1 MNFKHILTLT
11 LANCAFLL
19 PNRVTATD
27 KLIYTYDTLND
38 RVVNNPVENQTF
50 GSDIWSYEQNYRE
63 DSLSRAARFYQKD
76 IVGKTLMDFGC
87 NEGGILIACHK
98 LGASRITGID
108 NNDWCITQAL
118 AKAQKET
125 IADANFF
132 VGDME
137 NKAFLSTLPMVN
149 TVFLLAI
156 LDTSSFANKTAI
168 IANIS
173 RLAKDALYYEGHQT
187 AASHVPRMQE
197 FFLATDFTRF
207 EYLGRFHTR
216 VLMRFGR
223 EVMESKDVPKNAI
236 TSDYPDHI
244 VQNAEEIY
252 WFTDSKRNP
261 PFCANCRLIQM
272 VKR

>member
-1 MNFKHILTLT
+1 MNLKYLLKIA
-11 LANCAFLL
+11 LASFSLL
-19 PNRVTATD
+19 ASHAAEATG
-27 KLIYTYDTLND
+27 KLVYSYDPSTD
-38 RVVNNPVENQTF
+38 RMMNYPVENQTF

-63 DSLSRAARFYQKD
+63 NSLSRAARFYPQD

-87 NEGGILIACHK
+87 NEGGILLACHQ
-98 LGASRITGID
+98 LGASEITGID
-108 NNDWCITQAL
+108 NNDWCIDQAT
-118 AKAQKET
+118 AKAQRQAVEN
-125 IADANFF
+125 ANFF

-137 NKAFLSTLPMVN
+137 NKAFLSTLPQVN

-156 LDTSSFANKTAI
+156 LDTSSFANKTAV

-173 RLAKDALYYEGHQT
+173 RLAKNTLYYEGHQT
-187 AASHVPRMQE
+187 VASHVVRMQE

-207 EYLGRFHTR
+207 EYLGRFQTR

-223 EVMESKDVPKNAI
+223 EMMESKDVPANAI

-252 WFTDSKRNP
+252 WYSDSKRNP
-261 PFCANCRLIQM
+261 PFGAKCRLIQM
-272 VKR
+272 VRR